1 MKLLCALLVALITWS
16 PLLAQTG
23 SPDRVDG
30 FVSSWDRARIH
41 YIEAQPATPVERPG
55 SHPQPPALSI
65 LFVPGFTMPAWI
77 WEKQIAHFS
86 SRHRVAMDLRSQGE
100 SSKTGEGDY
109 PVSHARDIKAVID
122 QLRLA
127 PVVLVG
133 WSMAVTEI
141 ASYVDQFGT
150 NGIAGVVLVDG
161 VAGIDPS
168 SDDLKESVEF
178 LKSLQSDRAK
188 QTSDFVRSIFNKPQP
203 EDYLQRLI
211 RASMLTPSDSAVA
224 VGLAAFT
231 TDNRP
236 NLARIGT
243 PVLIVGATQR
253 LLPAFQQMQ
262 KTIPRA
268 KLEFFD
274 DAGHALFVD
283 DPERFNALLDQFLS
297 TLH

>member
-1 MKLLCALLVALITWS
+1 
-16 PLLAQTG
+16 
-23 SPDRVDG
+23 
-30 FVSSWDRARIH
+30 
-41 YIEAQPATPVERPG
+41 
-55 SHPQPPALSI
+55 
-65 LFVPGFTMPAWI
+65 
-77 WEKQIAHFS
+77 
-86 SRHRVAMDLRSQGE
+86 
-100 SSKTGEGDY
+100 
-109 PVSHARDIKAVID
+109 
-122 QLRLA
+122 
-127 PVVLVG
+127 
-133 WSMAVTEI
+133 MAVTEI

-161 VAGIDPS
+161 VAGLDPS
-168 SDDLKESVEF
+168 PDDLKESVEF

-236 NLARIGT
+236 KLAKIGT

-262 KTIPRA
+262 KTIPGA

-283 DPERFNALLDQFLS
+283 DPERFNTLLDQFLS